1 MNRTPTLEPSTA
13 PGREPAGPDAVD
25 ETTLTKPAEYVDAPA
40 WLLMVGGL
48 IGLAASLVLLV
59 EKVELLKNPD
69 YVPSCNISPLLS
81 CGSIMRTTQSEAF
94 GFPNPILGVI
104 GFAVVAT
111 VGASLLAGAQYGL
124 GFWLGLQAGTTLGA
138 AFVHWLI
145 FQSLYRIDALCPYCM
160 VVWVVTMAIFLH
172 VTLATLRR
180 MNPDL
185 VGVFGRIVDISAEF
199 HGVILTA
206 WVLLVAGLITLRF
219 WDYWLT
225 LLR

>member
-1 MNRTPTLEPSTA
+1 MNRAPTLEPCRA
-13 PGREPAGPDAVD
+13 RGRETAEEDTSAETAMASSDEDA
-25 ETTLTKPAEYVDAPA
+25 AAPA
-40 WLLMVGGL
+40 WLLLVGGL

-59 EKVELLKNPD
+59 EKIELLKNPD

-111 VGASLLAGAQYGL
+111 VGASLLAGAKYGL
-124 GFWLGLQAGTTLGA
+124 GFWLGLQAGTTFGA
-138 AFVHWLI
+138 VFVHWLI
-145 FQSLYRIDALCPYCM
+145 FQSVYRIDALCPYCM

-180 MNPDL
+180 MTPQP
-185 VGVFGRIVDISAEF
+185 FGLPARVVRISTEF

-206 WVLLVAGLITLRF
+206 WVLLVAGLITIRF

>member
-1 MNRTPTLEPSTA
+1 MTRTPTLEPSAAHVRETGEADAGAETA
-13 PGREPAGPDAVD
+13 LLSSDGDRA
-25 ETTLTKPAEYVDAPA
+25 APA
-40 WLLMVGGL
+40 WLLLVGGL

-59 EKVELLKNPD
+59 EKIELLKNPD

-81 CGSIMRTTQSEAF
+81 CGSIMRTSQSEVF

-104 GFAVVAT
+104 GFAVVVT
-111 VGASLLAGAQYGL
+111 VGASLLAGAKYGL

-138 AFVHWLI
+138 VFVHWLI

-160 VVWVVTMAIFLH
+160 VVWVVTMAILLH

-180 MNPDL
+180 VTPDL
-185 VGVFGRIVDISAEF
+185 LGVPARIVRVGAEF

-206 WVLLVAGLITLRF
+206 WVLAVAGLITIRF

-225 LLR
+225 VLR

>member
-1 MNRTPTLEPSTA
+1 MIPTPTLESTGVVGA
-13 PGREPAGPDAVD
+13 EAIDPDLTD
-25 ETTLTKPAEYVDAPA
+25 EKAMASSGEDAAAPA
-40 WLLMVGGL
+40 WLLMAGGL

-111 VGASLLAGAQYGL
+111 VGASLVTGAKYGL

-138 AFVHWLI
+138 VFVHWLI

-172 VTLATLRR
+172 VTLATGRR
-180 MNPDL
+180 MRPQAT
-185 VGVFGRIVDISAEF
+185 GVIVRFGSEF

-206 WVLLVAGLITLRF
+206 WVLLVAGLITIRF